1 MLKFGL
7 VAAALGGAAF
17 LLPFPEA
24 SYPQFSQQDTM
35 AKDTMAKHA
44 MIDVTG
50 QSRAYLHKYN
60 LPSQGVAIESY
71 SPVSYLEHGRADR
84 GDPRFSVTHDGVT
97 YYLTSAKQV
106 GIFKQNP
113 KKYIP
118 AFGGWCAFGMAV
130 QDKFPVD
137 PLNFKIVN
145 GRVLLFLS
153 NKNVD
158 AMKLWSKG
166 NQAEL
171 LRKAQAHWSK
181 ING

>member
-1 MLKFGL
+1 MLKFSL
-7 VAAALGGAAF
+7 VAVALGGAAF
-17 LLPFPEA
+17 LLPFPDV
-24 SYPQFSQQDTM
+24 SHSQPRQQDPM
-35 AKDTMAKHA
+35 AKDA
-44 MIDVTG
+44 MTTDVTG
-50 QSRAYLHKYN
+50 QSRAYLHNYN
-60 LPSQGVAIESY
+60 LPAQGVAIEGY

-84 GDPRFSVTHDGVT
+84 GDPRFSVTHNGVT
-97 YYLTSAKQV
+97 YYLASAKQV

-118 AFGGWCAFGMAV
+118 AFGGWCAFGMTV

-137 PLNFKIVN
+137 PLNFKILN
-145 GRVLLFLS
+145 GRVFLFLS

-158 AMKLWSKG
+158 ALELWSKG

-181 ING
+181 VNG